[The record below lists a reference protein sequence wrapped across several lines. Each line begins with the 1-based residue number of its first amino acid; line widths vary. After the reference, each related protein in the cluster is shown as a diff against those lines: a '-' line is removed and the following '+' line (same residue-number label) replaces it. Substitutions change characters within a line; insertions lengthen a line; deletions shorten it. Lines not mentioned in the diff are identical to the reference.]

1 MAETIKGLNIKLGL
15 DTTELDHNLKGLSTQ
30 LKDQQKDLRSINN
43 ALKFDASN
51 VGLWKDKQDKLNQ
64 ILETTKKKL
73 ETQNARLEEAKK
85 ALQIGAISQEQ
96 FNQLKR
102 SIQYTETDI
111 VKLNNE
117 LLQTKDKIKSLSTI
131 NLDGLS
137 KVGSQMTKYVTAP
150 IMGAVSALTVLT
162 NKSMDTADAIADN
175 ASKVY
180 LSIEAYQKW
189 SHAFKILAVDEQVM
203 QKTFVKLN
211 ALLGDIASGSADKY
225 SSALGK
231 IGLTTKDLMGL
242 NSDQAFN
249 VIRGSLSKL
258 KDETLRVAIANE
270 IFGDKIGSELAQVLS
285 ATTKEVNGLKT
296 EAESLGLVTEEQA
309 ELAGEYNDSLDKLK
323 HSMSNLGVMIGTAFV
338 PVLQKIVETLQNRLV
353 PAVRNIVKW
362 WNELST
368 GMKKMIG
375 VFVLVL
381 AAIGPLL
388 VMVTKLI
395 PLFTKLKGVM
405 EIFKG
410 GTLFKG
416 FSLGKLSIIG
426 LITVLATLLLKNEKF
441 RALLEM
447 LVTTLGKLL
456 APIMDLISKLVD
468 KLAPILDAIFEVLD
482 KVIDSLVELLD
493 GILDPII
500 KILDVVIGV
509 ITILLNALID
519 LIEDILPPLV
529 SLLKM
534 IGDIITALM
543 PIIKTIIDVVAN
555 VLTKVLEVIM
565 KLLEP
570 IKKILTI
577 IINVIGTLMG
587 VIGKL
592 IETLL
597 KPLGKIL
604 EVLGSL
610 FSVIAEV
617 IGVVVEVL
625 AAILMPILEI
635 IIAILEPILDLIMI
649 IIEAVASFM
658 ELLMPLIDMILA
670 PLIDSLDFIKVLL
683 EAFSPLLK
691 MIGEV
696 IGVLLAP
703 ALELLFKLLQPVLW
717 VLEKIIDAVKWVI
730 DNIAKAFSGVGKVFG
745 KVGNFFGDLFTGKL
759 FKSDSSNTS
768 NSYTTNNVTVNTTS
782 STIDVNALNKALGGS
797 YI

>member
-426 LITVLATLLLKNEKF
+426 LIAVLATLLLKNEKF